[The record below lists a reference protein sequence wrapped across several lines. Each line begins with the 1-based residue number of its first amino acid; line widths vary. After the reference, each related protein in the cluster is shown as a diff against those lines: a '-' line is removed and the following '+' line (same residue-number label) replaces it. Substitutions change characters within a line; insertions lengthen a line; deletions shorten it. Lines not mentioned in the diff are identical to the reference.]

1 MTTKKPTK
9 GAPAKRRGRPSIL
22 ASGDDRAI
30 AEAFAQVFGGVKGEA
45 AAPRELI
52 GSIDEGW
59 LHRLRMLLAAWLRE
73 AAPNNPDAL
82 FFCECVDGL
91 LIEHQEQGIKTRD
104 LLLSAR
110 RMAGRM
116 NISNMHRYAFVGIVA
131 SAATG
136 DAPKRTRKNQASKT
150 PEVIPMAAG
159 QWVHQYL
166 VGEGGRLLTTKDDA
180 IEKARALL
188 ADILPDNLVP
198 TKRKVGEYYA
208 QWLAEQPK
216 DVPRVHGNA
225 KPEN

>member
-1 MTTKKPTK
+1 
-9 GAPAKRRGRPSIL
+9 
-22 ASGDDRAI
+22 
-30 AEAFAQVFGGVKGEA
+30 
-45 AAPRELI
+45 
-52 GSIDEGW
+52 
-59 LHRLRMLLAAWLRE
+59 
-73 AAPNNPDAL
+73 
-82 FFCECVDGL
+82 
-91 LIEHQEQGIKTRD
+91 
-104 LLLSAR
+104 
-110 RMAGRM
+110 
-116 NISNMHRYAFVGIVA
+116 
-131 SAATG
+131 
-136 DAPKRTRKNQASKT
+136 
-150 PEVIPMAAG
+150 MAAG